1 MASRKDTS
9 NSLGLLLAEIK
20 VITPS
25 KKKYSVETGLMLVE
39 AIHHCN
45 LSSTLDD
52 MVFFAF
58 HAVSFSFDPMLFV
71 LELVQTETESVITR

>member
-25 KKKYSVETGLMLVE
+25 KKYPVEAGLMLVE

-58 HAVSFSFDPMLFV
+58 HAVPFSFDPMLFV
-71 LELVQTETESVITR
+71 LELIQTETESVITR